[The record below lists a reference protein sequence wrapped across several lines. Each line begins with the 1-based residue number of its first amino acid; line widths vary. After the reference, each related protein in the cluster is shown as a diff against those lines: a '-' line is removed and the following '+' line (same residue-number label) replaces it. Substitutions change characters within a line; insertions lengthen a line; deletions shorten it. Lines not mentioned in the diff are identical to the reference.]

1 MPKRENKVTG
11 SRISVPTDF
20 QEVFSH
26 FYSAKNTFFQTVTQT
41 LLPTFQT
48 LLIFNFGD
56 TIKILTDR
64 NTEITIEQCLVLGPV
79 KRAIHYTLSPNT
91 EMLVANFKDDA
102 FFRFFGPVLT
112 AEALPVHPDNWLA
125 ENCFT
130 DLWEILDKIQSPE
143 KKVNHILDFCK
154 PYLNKRNKIA
164 EQLATFDTK
173 NSDPI
178 KSIAEKRRQSQRH
191 IQQTHKTQFGY
202 SAKAFARYQ
211 RFLKAVQLLQDLAQ
225 ETAKVDWFDI
235 IAQCGY
241 YDQSQL
247 IRDFKHFIHL
257 SPTQYFTYQ
266 QEICNPLS

>member
-1 MPKRENKVTG
+1 MNKEENKLIG
-11 SRISVPTDF
+11 SRINVPVEF

-26 FYSAKNTFFQTVTQT
+26 FYIAKNPTFQTVTQT

-48 LLIFNFGD
+48 LLIFNFGESL
-56 TIKILTDR
+56 KISTDQD
-64 NTEITIEQCLVLGPV
+64 TEITVAECLVLGPV
-79 KRAIHYTLSPNT
+79 KRAVRYTLPPNT

-112 AEALPVHPDNWLA
+112 TAPLSTHPDHWMD
-125 ENCFT
+125 ENCFA
-130 DLWEILDKIQSPE
+130 DLWQVLHKMQSPE
-143 KKVNHILDFCK
+143 KKVNHILEFCS
-154 PYLNKRNKIA
+154 PYLNKRNEIA
-164 EQLATFDTK
+164 EQLAGFDKENT
-173 NSDPI
+173 DPI
-178 KSIAEKRRQSQRH
+178 KSIAEKRQQSERH

-211 RFLKAVQLLQDLAQ
+211 RFLKAIQLLQDLAQ
-225 ETAKVDWFDI
+225 ETVKIDWFDI

-257 SPTQYFTYQ
+257 SPTQYLSYQ
-266 QEICNPLS
+266 QEICNPL